1 MHRNSQ
7 YRGSRQRGADDFDDR
22 SRMQHGDERS
32 GSYGTTSGNYE
43 DRDDAR
49 FDPAGDR
56 RRSSE
61 EYYGGRGQ
69 GGPRYGEDERWGRAG
84 QRGYDYGER
93 EYDNDYTRHGHE
105 GGGYG
110 RWERDG
116 FGGAEP
122 GGRGYGHEPDWSRGP
137 QGSYGVNRG
146 ERSWQGGQG
155 GSFGRS
161 RSFAQGR
168 SFGQAERSRGS
179 DSGYG
184 PSEQPHDFSTS
195 GYEPVYGGE
204 EYGGG
209 LRQGRAP
216 GERSGYGGA
225 YGAGQA
231 HKRGPKGWQRSD
243 ERVKEDICER
253 LYHDASIDS
262 SEVTVDVSNGK
273 VSLEGTV
280 PDRRMKHAVEDLIDA
295 CPGVKDIDNR
305 IRVQR
310 PGGSSSSMATGGT
323 STQAGATLSGGST
336 TPGASTAGAS
346 QSAGRDRKE

>member
-7 YRGSRQRGADDFDDR
+7 YRGNRQRGADDFDDR

-69 GGPRYGEDERWGRAG
+69 GGARYGEEERWGRGG

-110 RWERDG
+110 RSERDN
-116 FGGAEP
+116 FSGAEW
-122 GGRGYGHEPDWSRGP
+122 GSRGYGHEPEWSRAP
-137 QGSYGVNRG
+137 HGSYGVNRG
-146 ERSWQGGQG
+146 EGPWQGGRYSSRGGGAYDQG
-155 GSFGRS
+155 GSFG
-161 RSFAQGR
+161 QGSAFGQRER
-168 SFGQAERSRGS
+168 SFG
-179 DSGYG
+179 SGAAY
-184 PSEQPHDFSTS
+184 PSGQRRDYSNS
-195 GYEPVYGGE
+195 GYEPEYGGE
-204 EYGGG
+204 EVGGDW
-209 LRQGRAP
+209 RQGRTQI
-216 GERSGYGGA
+216 ERSRYGGSSS
-225 YGAGQA
+225 AGQA

-253 LYHDASIDS
+253 LYHEASIDS
-262 SEVTVDVSNGK
+262 SEVTVDVSSGN
-273 VSLEGTV
+273 VSLAGTV

-310 PGGSSSSMATGGT
+310 LGESASSTTSGST
-323 STQAGATLSGGST
+323 STQ
-336 TPGASTAGAS
+336 GASATSGS